1 MTNLLTKLKEK
12 ELFNGCRQS
21 LSTLLKEIGFKWKKD
36 DPRRGLMEVHNV
48 AFKMV
53 QSYREERAEGLYQ
66 FAFTDETWIF
76 QNGTIGRS
84 WQNGNVKSVKTIK
97 RISYFMLAT
106 KAALLMVQKP
116 YFRQKPN

>member
-97 RISYFMLAT
+97 RDGKRYVISGYKNA
-106 KAALLMVQKP
+106 
-116 YFRQKPN
+116 